1 MSFLLTG
8 DLSAFEALCAAT
20 QDPRPHPEQGA
31 IEQFG
36 SSVMTE
42 HLDLLCGT
50 ALEEHLATFAEGL
63 IGAFHS
69 VSLRLQREHDRAADE
84 VRRLTRD
91 FAGGEID
98 DVELQEATAR
108 AHATQ
113 AALRTAEFMRD
124 AAGDTYTSATG
135 EIWSPWRGGSKT
147 LASTAAHLDAREA
160 LRAKRAG
167 DHARTNPG
175 DQVVAFRASPQ
186 ADTQEDACRIF
197 DALNWA
203 LTQWPQM
210 KLATTGAKG
219 AEKIA
224 IKWAR
229 QKSVDVILAR
239 GGLQPT
245 RQGGALPC
253 QRRDDRARARVR
265 VDARDDP
272 EPRAGC
278 DSDSV
283 RAGAE
288 RGPSRRSE
296 GLPPPA
302 GQAAQGGLIDDAP
315 SGSPGG
321 AFRFPT
327 LVDQQAARPGWSWR
341 GLRATTLRLP
351 SGAAAGAR
359 RLRPRR
365 VPEPEVPFGGLGQDD
380 GHGLA
385 VLRGPF
391 GIGVGGQEAE
401 QFAGDLALLDLAH
414 FGPRRP
420 KAREEGERALSAQR
434 TRSAGACR
442 RPGRAR

>member
-1 MSFLLTG
+1 MSLLLTG
-8 DLSAFEALCAAT
+8 DLTAFEALCAAA

-36 SSVMTE
+36 SNVMTE

-50 ALEEHLATFAEGL
+50 ALEDHLATFAEGL

-98 DVELQEATAR
+98 DVELQEATAK
-108 AHATQ
+108 AHAAQ
-113 AALRTAEFMRD
+113 AGLRAAEFMRD
-124 AAGDTYTSATG
+124 AASDTYTSATG

-186 ADTQEDACRIF
+186 ADTQEDANRIF

-239 GGLQPT
+239 ADFNRHGKAAPF
-245 RQGGALPC
+245 RANDEMIALEPVC
-253 QRRDDRARARVR
+253 VLTLAMTLNPERAATVI
-265 VDARDDP
+265 P
-272 EPRAGC
+272 F
-278 DSDSV
+278 
-283 RAGAE
+283 
-288 RGPSRRSE
+288 GPA
-296 GLPPPA
+296 LNA
-302 GQAAQGGLIDDAP
+302 GQAAEAKGY
-315 SGSPGG
+315 
-321 AFRFPT
+321 RH
-327 LVDQQAARPGWSWR
+327 
-341 GLRATTLRLP
+341 LP
-351 SGAAAGAR
+351 V
-359 RLRPRR
+359 RLR
-365 VPEPEVPFGGLGQDD
+365 
-380 GHGLA
+380 
-385 VLRGPF
+385 
-391 GIGVGGQEAE
+391 
-401 QFAGDLALLDLAH
+401 
-414 FGPRRP
+414 
-420 KAREEGERALSAQR
+420 KAA
-434 TRSAGACR
+434 
-442 RPGRAR
+442 